1 MSRLAHAS
9 APSQDLPSLIYRAAS
24 MLSGAKIAAE
34 VLEAREVA
42 GLAYDAARA
51 RGDVSTR
58 QRNPGSVGHVG
69 DHNMPPATA
78 AVTADPPGR
87 KSAFQ
92 PSIPQHQGHR

>member
-1 MSRLAHAS
+1 MSPLALVS
-9 APSQDLPSLIYRAAS
+9 PWSQDLPRLIDRAVS
-24 MLSGAKIAAE
+24 KLSGAKAASKM
-34 VLEAREVA
+34 LEAREVA
-42 GLAYDAARA
+42 GLAYDSARA

-69 DHNMPPATA
+69 DHNMPSATA

-87 KSAFQ
+87 TSAFQ